1 MPVDQEGTESMKLS
15 SINYLL
21 AATLLASVSLAAQ
34 ADQPPTLWKVQ
45 VTAKTPAGPQE
56 FSLTVPDGDCV
67 SADVKDPSGT
77 KAALKVCM
85 GNTPSP
91 HTLYGWLITDP
102 REAAKTGNEKFEKA
116 EAFSVGT
123 AGRSVEAVSSL
134 YSVSFSKL

>member
-1 MPVDQEGTESMKLS
+1 MKVP
-15 SINYLL
+15 SINNLL

-56 FSLTVPDGDCV
+56 FVLTVPDGDCV
-67 SADVKDPSGT
+67 SSDVKDPSGT

-102 REAAKTGNEKFEKA
+102 QEAAKTGNGKFEKA

>member
-1 MPVDQEGTESMKLS
+1 MKVP
-15 SINYLL
+15 SIHSLL
-21 AATLLASVSLAAQ
+21 AATLLACVSLAAQ

-56 FSLTVPDGDCV
+56 FVLTLPDGDCV
-67 SADVKDPSGT
+67 SADVNDPSGI

-102 REAAKTGNEKFEKA
+102 QEAAKTGNGKFEKA

-134 YSVSFSKL
+134 YSVSFSQL